1 MIKEINEEMV
11 CEIINS
17 KLLEWKDSS
26 NIGSIQFKK
35 VEYFKR
41 NNSNEWEVISE
52 WYHRIPINKFDEI
65 MEANIIYESHINC
78 CIDTILNMR
87 SEIKI
92 NSNEIYIEFNNE
104 GHKVIFRVK
113 SFEKKIK

>member
-1 MIKEINEEMV
+1 MIKEINEEMI

-17 KLLEWKDSS
+17 KLLEWKYSS
-26 NIGSIQFKK
+26 NICSIQFEK
-35 VEYFKR
+35 VECFMRK
-41 NNSNEWEVISE
+41 NSNEWDVISE

-65 MEANIIYESHINC
+65 IELNIIYESHINC
-78 CIDTILNMR
+78 FINTILKMT

-92 NSNEIYIEFNNE
+92 NSNDVYIEFNNE